1 MKKGKCYFS
10 VMFTYSTHCLLMK
23 YYKGQSS
30 EQYNDE
36 GIVIKSNSIDI
47 NINFISLLL
56 IYSTLIREN
65 MAKC

>member
-1 MKKGKCYFS
+1 
-10 VMFTYSTHCLLMK
+10 MK